1 MADADPSHE
10 TLVPSPQS
18 RSSAFDAERPQTVD
32 RGGNFLAA
40 RERQIT
46 GYALGNQPLESALS
60 DLHLNQ
66 TKQFANRTH
75 AVHQPGSATQISA
88 TATARACAGSTSCS
102 SVARSIVSRPR
113 NTVPIPCVPGCGSPR
128 SLRPRRNAKP
138 SGSGTRWWTPPN
150 DPFGPAPGLVRCAA
164 CLIAAVTVRKWKP
177 SIAMMVSAQAA
188 YSLLWLVTTIVDTPC
203 SSYKGRTISARG
215 MTVCLASG
223 AS

>member
-18 RSSAFDAERPQTVD
+18 RNSAFDAERPQTVD

-75 AVHQPGSATQISA
+75 PVHQPAAGDPDH
-88 TATARACAGSTSCS
+88 RAGAGPSL
-102 SVARSIVSRPR
+102 
-113 NTVPIPCVPGCGSPR
+113 PG
-128 SLRPRRNAKP
+128 AAA
-138 SGSGTRWWTPPN
+138 
-150 DPFGPAPGLVRCAA
+150 PF
-164 CLIAAVTVRKWKP
+164 W
-177 SIAMMVSAQAA
+177 
-188 YSLLWLVTTIVDTPC
+188 
-203 SSYKGRTISARG
+203 RG
-215 MTVCLASG
+215 
-223 AS
+223 

>member
-75 AVHQPGSATQISA
+75 AVHQPAVGDPDQRDGDGPCLRGIDELFERGEVHRV
-88 TATARACAGSTSCS
+88 TAQEHRADPVRSGMWIASQPPAPEKRKAVRERNAGWHTAEAE
-102 SVARSIVSRPR
+102 
-113 NTVPIPCVPGCGSPR
+113 
-128 SLRPRRNAKP
+128 LRP
-138 SGSGTRWWTPPN
+138 
-150 DPFGPAPGLVRCAA
+150 
-164 CLIAAVTVRKWKP
+164 
-177 SIAMMVSAQAA
+177 
-188 YSLLWLVTTIVDTPC
+188 
-203 SSYKGRTISARG
+203 
-215 MTVCLASG
+215 
-223 AS
+223 